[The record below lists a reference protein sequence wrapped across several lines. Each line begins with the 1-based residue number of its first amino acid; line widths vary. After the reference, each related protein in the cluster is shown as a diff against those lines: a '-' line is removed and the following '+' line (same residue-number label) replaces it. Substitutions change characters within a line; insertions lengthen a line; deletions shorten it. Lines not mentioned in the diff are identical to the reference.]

1 MMPMRKNTLN
11 FSVDLLTA
19 LAILVMVAT
28 GLIMEFTLPPG
39 SGSRGLVLWS
49 MMRHEWGNI
58 HFWASVALAGILI
71 LHVALHWAWVC
82 GTIRR
87 LVHGP
92 SGERGRGRSRL
103 DNLYGVA
110 FLILLTGLF
119 AGFLLVADAGV
130 VVSAETARE
139 HESEHAPAR
148 LESPGAGRHFS
159 AEEGDAQDAAVEE
172 IRGSMTLVEVSEQT
186 GLPMAELLAALQWPE
201 DTPPHERLGRL
212 CRAHGMEMAAARQII
227 ADRADRRRDQR

>member
-11 FSVDLLTA
+11 FIVDLLTA
-19 LAILVMVAT
+19 LAILVMVGT

-110 FLILLTGLF
+110 FLS
-119 AGFLLVADAGV
+119 LLVAVFAGLLLV
-130 VVSAETARE
+130 ANANAITSAEKARE
-139 HESEHAPAR
+139 HEREHAPAR
-148 LESPGAGRHFS
+148 IESPGAGRHFS
-159 AEEGDAQDAAVEE
+159 AAEGDAHDAAVEQ
-172 IRGSMTLVEVSEQT
+172 IRGAMTLEEVSEQT
-186 GLPMAELLAALQWPE
+186 GLPVAELLAALQWPE
-201 DTPPHERLGRL
+201 DTPPQERLGRL
-212 CRAHGMEMAAARQII
+212 CREHGMEMAAARQII
-227 ADRADRRRDQR
+227 ADRVARRRDQP